1 MLFKIAANLIAS
13 LLMFAL
19 VMGLVWLLNGETRRQ
34 ARIRAAGLTA
44 WASLVS
50 MHQTR
55 TFTGGRFVMELVLD
69 VEAAS
74 GSPTRCT
81 LRETIDAGWNL
92 RPGDRVQ
99 VYINPQNVTDIVLDK
114 IMSPRYAT
122 ENQRGV

>member
-74 GSPTRCT
+74 GSP
-81 LRETIDAGWNL
+81 DA
-92 RPGDRVQ
+92 P
-99 VYINPQNVTDIVLDK
+99 
-114 IMSPRYAT
+114 YAT
-122 ENQRGV
+122 PLTRVGTCGQAIAFRSTSTHRT